1 VSVETDAPDRAAF
14 FEALRA
20 RDLDRLRALA
30 AADPSLV
37 FQFDPKHCCGG
48 TVMNVAV
55 AFGDPGLLEVLMEL
69 GADPDQPSDWPPGPF
84 RALHSIP
91 KRHLDTLGPWLIE
104 RGAALDAWSAA
115 WLGLPEALAALVE
128 ADPEVVRRKG
138 PDGGRPLHFA
148 RTPQIVDFLLDRG
161 AEPDAV
167 CVDHGSTAAEWAAAQ
182 RPDVC
187 RRLLDRGARGDEFMY
202 AMIGDLDR
210 LAAAIEA
217 DPGVLHAR
225 TTPDRFRPTE
235 SEAAHIYM
243 YSIGSN
249 ATLMH
254 AAASLGRAEVVEFL
268 IARGLDPSL
277 RGGYDDQ
284 TPAHG
289 AAWSDHPHVIEALV
303 RGGANVDL
311 PSGSIHRNPP
321 LGWAIVNGSLEA
333 ARALVGAGVELRD
346 YYEAD
351 AEAGMRGE
359 FRAWSAAPAG
369 RFEAIRDLIAAR
381 RGVPQPGNETEDP

>member
-1 VSVETDAPDRAAF
+1 VIVETAAPDAAAF

-20 RDLDRLRALA
+20 RDMDRLRALA
-30 AADPSLV
+30 AGDPSLV
-37 FQFDPKHCCGG
+37 FQFDPQHCCGG

-55 AFGDPGLLEVLMEL
+55 AFGDTALLEGLMEL

-91 KRHLDTLGPWLIE
+91 LRHLDTLGPWLIE
-104 RGAALDAWSAA
+104 RGAALDAWAA
-115 WLGLPEALAALVE
+115 ARLGLRDALAAIVE
-128 ADPEVVRRKG
+128 ADPEAIHRKG

-148 RTPQIVDFLLDRG
+148 RTPAIVDFLVDRG
-161 AEPDAV
+161 AGLDAL
-167 CVDHGSTAAEWAAAQ
+167 CVDHGSTPAEWAAAE

-202 AMIGDLDR
+202 AMIGDLPR
-210 LAAAIEA
+210 LASVIEA
-217 DPGVLHAR
+217 DPRVLHAR

-235 SEAAHIYM
+235 GEAAHIYM
-243 YSIGSN
+243 YSVGSN

-254 AAASLGRAEVVEFL
+254 AAATLGRVEVVEFL

-277 RGGYDDQ
+277 RGGYDEQ
-284 TPAHG
+284 TPAHA
-289 AAWSDHPHVIEALV
+289 AAWNDHPHVIEALA
-303 RGGANVDL
+303 RGGASVDL
-311 PSGSIHRNPP
+311 PSGDIHRNPP
-321 LGWAIVNGSLEA
+321 LGWAIVNGSLDA
-333 ARALVGAGVELRD
+333 ARALVGAGVGLREH
-346 YYEAD
+346 YEAD

-359 FRAWSAAPAG
+359 FGAWSSAPAE

-381 RGVPQPGNETEDP
+381 RPPLED